1 MNRTRRTLR
10 RCATKETADPS
21 FSSGRCHNPA
31 IERSIMGDKK

>member
-10 RCATKETADPS
+10 RCAPKETADPS
-21 FSSGRCHNPA
+21 FSSRRCHNPA